1 MKLDIDEITKQS
13 LREIVHDRTH
23 KALKMTTWHKNEDM
37 YYNKKVMLKE
47 ARSNVNLARG
57 QEFVHTL
64 LSKIKTPSQFKFS
77 KRKESQLQRVN
88 RLNALRIQD
97 AKNDFWNIKD
107 LVGKKQA
114 IIYGRAIYSYY
125 ADSIDGVYAPHNENV
140 DVYDFL
146 IDPSAGGIDIEKA
159 KHLGRFGVIKTRQ
172 ELEQAL
178 EQAKKDKTYIR
189 ENIEQ
194 LLVGDGNAIEKTQE
208 DINKDNRTW
217 NQDTGR
223 DKKLHDKDEFKF
235 WEWFT
240 TYKGERYYLLL
251 SEQQGMA
258 IRIEKL
264 VNMFSPTKQYKLGAY
279 PFYTWA
285 AYVDLTEFWSP
296 APLDYARDILQAQD
310 VSINQLLDNSEA
322 VNRPQKA
329 VQVDSIESL
338 AELKYRK
345 DGIIRVKSGVN
356 IDTAIKM
363 LQVPSITTPIQVFN
377 ILESILQKSSGVTD
391 ASKGMAD
398 EDGRLGIYEGNVE
411 SAQERYGLIYD
422 PYTMALERFARLY
435 EIGVR
440 DHLTKKVAV
449 DMIGPDG
456 IETEMVSKRDIYNK
470 DDDFSVSVE
479 ATNADKI
486 LSNSQ
491 QKAKLIFLNAEAGNP
506 ILNPKKVFEIKASIA
521 GFDQD
526 TIKEMLD
533 TSEYGNAE
541 LMAECARDIESL
553 LAGDEIKPNAYANNA
568 YKQKMLDFMID
579 HQEDMKE
586 DIFKGFV
593 EYIQS
598 LEPIIFRNEVRMIK
612 QFEMNQLQA
621 TASGGGANVEAVKN
635 MIPQQEAYD
644 EKTREAIL

>member
-23 KALKMTTWHKNEDM
+23 KALKMTMWHKNEDM

-172 ELEQAL
+172 ELEQA
-178 EQAKKDKTYIR
+178 KKDKTYIC

>member
-23 KALKMTTWHKNEDM
+23 KALKMTMWHKNEDM

-172 ELEQAL
+172 ELEQA
-178 EQAKKDKTYIR
+178 KKDKTYIR

-264 VNMFSPTKQYKLGAY
+264 VNMFPPTKQYKLGAY

-440 DHLTKKVAV
+440 NHLTKKVAV